1 MVVRRIHPEPGTA
14 LAGNLLAQAQLVNNR
29 LVTFGIVSLEVV
41 EQAATLADQ
50 HEKTAAR
57 TMVLLV
63 RFEVIRQL
71 ANTLA
76 QQRDLDFGAARISGV
91 GAVLV
96 DEGFL
101 LLSG

>member
-1 MVVRRIHPEPGTA
+1 MH
-14 LAGNLLAQAQLVNNR
+14 NR
-29 LVTFGIVSLEVV
+29 LVTLGIVNLEVV
-41 EQAATLADQ
+41 QQAATLADQ

-57 TMVLLV
+57 AMVLLV

-71 ANTLA
+71 ANPFA
-76 QQRDLDFGAARISGV
+76 KQRDLDFGAARIG
-91 GAVLV
+91 GMRAVLV